1 MIVKLKSNQRIY
13 QNIIA
18 FKSYPHVYYII
29 KKGDRIKV
37 IGKDD
42 EVIILF
48 K

>member
-1 MIVKLKSNQRIY
+1 MIVKIKSTNKIY
-13 QNIIA
+13 QNVIA
-18 FKSYPHVYYII
+18 FKSYPHIYYIL

-42 EVIILF
+42 EVIILS